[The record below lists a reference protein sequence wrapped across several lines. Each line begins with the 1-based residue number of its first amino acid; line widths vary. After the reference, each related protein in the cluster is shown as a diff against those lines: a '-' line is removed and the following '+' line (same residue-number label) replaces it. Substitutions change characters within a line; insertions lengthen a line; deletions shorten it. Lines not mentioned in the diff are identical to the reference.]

1 MDRVPRTSW
10 VLWAVALFGVY
21 LYISKQPVTPTHP
34 VTKSGSQGGLG
45 WPALSAVGPALWH
58 VLGLLVLLAL
68 LWAGAVMAS
77 RLWMR
82 QRRARAM
89 RVDEIVLGPDDTAA
103 PFEVMS
109 ALDAIHGQLLT
120 RYTASAVGQVS
131 WTFEVVRDGDG
142 GIHFL
147 LGAPYD
153 WLTAI
158 EDVWRSKYTNIRF
171 EPWADERR
179 PWGVAQQIA
188 LTKHWRHAT
197 ETVKDYQNSVV
208 ETLVQALDRADGA
221 VHLQYVL
228 TPVPAGPLHAE
239 LRSHIRSMEY
249 QARSQQQAD
258 PASPGVGF
266 ADSQAVKDALQLYGK
281 AVYRTEIRLGT
292 DHWNTGQR
300 VFGALQ
306 EANGENRFRA
316 ATVILNKGLWTR
328 WFWDRLPSLGI
339 FQSVLMFSFPLA
351 TLIHLPSARLRVNSL
366 RRTLV
371 RRGPAPR
378 AITRDPALA
387 ILRDETGPVG
397 IMEADRKF
405 NTLLVG
411 SQGAG
416 KTTDLLNTVWVDAH
430 YRVAGEWAK
439 AVIVL
444 DIGKDT
450 AKRSLGMVPKDR
462 DVIWF
467 DPGDAA
473 CPWSINP
480 LLASG
485 DDAVLADNV
494 LAGLTEVFGEEAIRF
509 RSREFLGNAIMAIR
523 DVHGDDADFTHVYR
537 LLTDDS
543 YRQDIIDRVQD
554 EHQQRY
560 WQGVFT
566 QTMANNPRFLEEGLA
581 APRNKLDEVLRN
593 PHIRATLET
602 GHGRQL
608 LDFREVIA
616 RRQIVLCNLD
626 KARLGDAG
634 ARLMGVLMLTMLWQA
649 LEAQNVVEERN
660 RTPVSLIIDEAQNFL
675 AEGFLS
681 MLAEGRA
688 YGAQT
693 TLAVRFLG
701 EIESEKVIQG
711 LQALAQNLIVHQ
723 FELLDEAEVFMK
735 RFMRVYANMV
745 QVTAESQDAINF
757 GADDFMRLPKYYA
770 VCRFMAHG
778 QAQPAFLGQ
787 TLPWEDRYD
796 AEAAALHR
804 SPPGDLLPSVTPS
817 VSVKPPKG
825 RAHLQVVPPPPPA
838 DEADLPVPAAV
849 PPAPRPEPA
858 PDGLSNVVEL
868 LLGPEAAHRLLD
880 SAQDGVTG
888 LFERKIWDRAIEQ
901 ATGEGYTVI
910 FADLDGLKQVN
921 DTQGHKAGDDLLW
934 RAGQVL
940 KRSLRDGDIGA
951 KYGGDEL
958 VALLRGMTPEN
969 FPPFWQRLQSAF
981 EAEHIGI
988 SMGAAMQ
995 HAGEPLADT
1004 VKRADAA
1011 MYVVKERH
1019 RDERRKQEAAT
1030 GPRPSAPA
1038 VAVSPVSDGR
1048 EPPRNV
1054 PASKAAAPP
1063 PSVEPAHEG
1072 PEQWAADDPRAVFC
1086 ERYEM
1091 DPKRLVREA
1100 SRMGVTDRELHGA
1113 TRWALNNRIDQNGAW
1128 PRLRRVLEMKVED
1141 RQILPMA
1148 QRLNSSLNEVR
1159 NALVALD
1166 AKIEDA
1172 VAFLDAHPQLTTL
1185 AEFKA
1190 AWAGSP
1196 TRQSS
1201 RR

>member
-21 LYISKQPVTPTHP
+21 LYLTKHPLYPAHRHTHAAQTGVIS
-34 VTKSGSQGGLG
+34 
-45 WPALSAVGPALWH
+45 WPFLSAVGPDILH
-58 VLGLLVLLAL
+58 VLGVLALLVLLWVLAL
-68 LWAGAVMAS
+68 LAS

-89 RVDEIVLGPDDTAA
+89 RVDEIILGPDDTAA

-120 RYTASAVGQVS
+120 RYTAGAVGQVS
-131 WTFEVVRDGDG
+131 WTFELVRDGDG

-171 EPWADERR
+171 EPWSDQRR
-179 PWGVAQQIA
+179 PWGVAQQIT

-221 VHLQYVL
+221 AHLQYL
-228 TPVPAGPLHAE
+228 MTPVPAGPLHAE

-258 PASPGVGF
+258 PANPGVGF

-281 AVYRTEIRLGT
+281 AAYRTEIRLGT

-300 VFGALQ
+300 IFGALQ

-316 ATVILNKGLWTR
+316 ATVILSKNLWTR

-339 FQSVLMFSFPLA
+339 FQSVLLFSFPLA

-378 AITRDPALA
+378 AVSRDPALS

-416 KTTDLLNTVWVDAH
+416 KTTDLLNVVWVDTH
-430 YRVAGEWAK
+430 YRVAGEWSK
-439 AVIVL
+439 ATIVL

-462 DVIWF
+462 EVIWF
-467 DPGDAA
+467 DPGDND

-523 DVHGDDADFTHVYR
+523 DVHGDEADFTHVYR
-537 LLTDDS
+537 LLTDDA

-602 GHGRQL
+602 GHGRSL

-616 RRQIVLCNLD
+616 KRQVVLCNLD

-660 RTPVSLIIDEAQNFL
+660 RTPVSLVIDEAQNFL
-675 AEGFLS
+675 AEGFLA

-701 EIESEKVIQG
+701 EIESEKVIKG

-770 VCRFMAHG
+770 VCRFMANG

-796 AEAAALHR
+796 AEAAEIHR
-804 SPPGDLLPSVTPS
+804 APPPGAGSSDSDALPVR
-817 VSVKPPKG
+817 PPKG
-825 RAHLQVVPPPPPA
+825 RSHLRVVPPPV
-838 DEADLPVPAAV
+838 EAPIAPPVPAAPQPAV
-849 PPAPRPEPA
+849 LAAEPPQA
-858 PDGLSNVVEL
+858 PDGLSSVVTL
-868 LLGPEAAHRLLD
+868 LLGKEAASRLLD
-880 SAQDGVTG
+880 SAQDDVTG
-888 LFERKIWDRAIEQ
+888 LFARKIWDRAIED

-921 DTQGHKAGDDLLW
+921 DTQGHKAGDELLW

-958 VALLRGMTPEN
+958 VALLHGMTPEN
-969 FPPFWQRLQSAF
+969 FPPFWQRLQAAF
-981 EAEHIGI
+981 ESEQIGI
-988 SMGAAMQ
+988 SLGAAMQ
-995 HAGEPLADT
+995 HAGEPLPDV

-1011 MYVVKERH
+1011 MYAVKERH
-1019 RDERRKQEAAT
+1019 RAARQQQQSAAAVPAQAAVAEAS
-1030 GPRPSAPA
+1030 SAPA
-1038 VAVSPVSDGR
+1038 APSSRIPSATKMPPVS
-1048 EPPRNV
+1048 
-1054 PASKAAAPP
+1054 
-1063 PSVEPAHEG
+1063 SVPAHEG
-1072 PEQWAADDPRAVFC
+1072 PDQWTADDPRAVFC
-1086 ERYEM
+1086 DRYEM

-1100 SRMGVTDRELHGA
+1100 NRVGVTDRELYEA
-1113 TRWALNNRIDQNGAW
+1113 TRWALNNRLDQEGAW

-1141 RQILPMA
+1141 RKILPVA
-1148 QRLNSSLNEVR
+1148 QRLDSTLKETR

-1172 VAFLDAHPQLTTL
+1172 SAFLDAHPQLKSL
-1185 AEFKA
+1185 VEFKA
-1190 AWAGSP
+1190 MWTESHA
-1196 TRQSS
+1196 RQSS